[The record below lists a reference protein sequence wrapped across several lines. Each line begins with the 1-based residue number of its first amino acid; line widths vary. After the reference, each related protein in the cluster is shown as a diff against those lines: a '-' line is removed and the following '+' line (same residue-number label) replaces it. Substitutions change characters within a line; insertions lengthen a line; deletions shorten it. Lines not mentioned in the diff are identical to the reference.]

1 MITFPSSGADDAI
14 GKWMLTLS
22 SSQREKLYRLAAYL
36 NGHAGGPMARSI
48 EKYHEGV
55 CQFPERDKSIEAD
68 QIAEL
73 LARAL
78 VERAG
83 KVEEKRERRAA

>member
-1 MITFPSSGADDAI
+1 MIPFPSSDDAI

-36 NGHAGGPMARSI
+36 NGQVGGPMGRSI

-55 CQFPERDKSIEAD
+55 CQFPDREKSIEAD

-78 VERAG
+78 IDRAE
-83 KVEEKRERRAA
+83 KPAVKKRERRAA